1 VITVTLRVEGMT
13 CGGCEQSVC
22 RAVAQVP
29 GVSQATA
36 DHTAGVVS
44 LCMLES
50 ADIVAVRDAILDA
63 GFTTGAMPGPSA

>member
-1 VITVTLRVEGMT
+1 MVTVTLRVEGMT

-22 RAVAQVP
+22 SAVERVP

-63 GFTTGAMPGPSA
+63 GFTTAPMSGPRA